1 MKTTFQLK
9 FRRRKGQS
17 NGHEPGPF
25 TVSERLGA
33 LRHLI
38 PLFKLIWQASPL
50 MTTANVLIRVVSAV
64 MPLALLYTGK
74 LIINE
79 VVHLTQTPG
88 PPNMNWLWTLVLI
101 EFGLV
106 ILNDILARS
115 INLLESLLG
124 DVFSNVTSVRMIEH
138 AGKLDLEQF
147 ENPVFYDKLDRAR
160 NRTVDRVMLMSQAFG
175 QVQSLL
181 TMVVLAVSLIT
192 FSPWFILLLIVTVLP
207 AFLGEAHFS
216 SLAYSLTYQWTPERR
231 ELDYLRWTSASVETA
246 KEVKIFGL
254 AQFLKERYRQLAN
267 RYYRAN
273 RSLAIRRASWSSL
286 FSMVGNVG
294 YYVAFALFV
303 MRTASGQLSI
313 GDLSFLIGAFSR
325 LRGLVQGFLF
335 GFAMMSEGALY
346 TKDLFDFFLLQPSVR
361 PPPKPRPF
369 PKPIK
374 HGFTFEN
381 VGFKYPNT
389 DRWVLR
395 NLSFTLHVGEKLA
408 LVGANGAGKTT
419 LVKLLSR
426 LYDPQEGRILLDGYD
441 LREYDPNEL
450 LHEIGI
456 IFQDYVRY
464 QLTAAENIAIGQIE
478 ARDDRPRIQRA
489 AQRSQAEAAIEKLPT
504 GYDQLIGRRFDGG
517 VDLSGG
523 EWQKIALARAYMRD
537 AQLLILDEPTASL
550 DAEAEHEV
558 FKRFSELSQSRTAAL
573 ISHRFSTVRM
583 ADRIMVLEDGQCH
596 EIGTH
601 KELLAL
607 NGRYAQLFSLQAEGY
622 R

>member
-1 MKTTFQLK
+1 MPEPTFKLK
-9 FRRRKGQS
+9 FRRNKAQS
-17 NGHEPGPF
+17 NGHGPGPF
-25 TVSERLGA
+25 TVGERLGA

-50 MTTANVLIRVVSAV
+50 MTTANVLIRLVSSV
-64 MPLALLYTGK
+64 TPLALLYTGK

-79 VVHLTQTPG
+79 VVHLIQTPG
-88 PPNMNWLWTLVLI
+88 ASMNWLWTLVLI
-101 EFGLV
+101 EFGIV

-124 DVFSNVTSVRMIEH
+124 DVFSNITSVRMIEH

-160 NRTVDRVMLMSQAFG
+160 NRTAERVMLMSQAFG
-175 QVQSLL
+175 QAQSLL
-181 TMVVLAVSLIT
+181 TMTVLAISLVT
-192 FSPWFILLLIVTVLP
+192 FSPWFILLLIIAILP
-207 AFLGEAHFS
+207 SFLGEAHFS
-216 SLAYSLTYQWTPERR
+216 SLAYSLVFQWTPQRR
-231 ELDYLRWTSASVETA
+231 ELDYIRWTSASVETA

-254 AQFLKERYRQLAN
+254 GPFLKERYRQLAD

-273 RSLAIRRASWSSL
+273 RSLALRRASWSSL

-294 YYVAFALFV
+294 YYVAFAVFV
-303 MRTASGQLSI
+303 YRTATGQLSI
-313 GDLSFLIGAFSR
+313 GDLSFLVGAFSR
-325 LRGLVQGFLF
+325 LRGLVQGILF

-346 TKDLFDFFLLQPSVR
+346 TRDLFDFFALQPTVQ

-395 NLSFTLHVGEKLA
+395 NLSFTLRVGEKLA

-441 LREYDPNEL
+441 LREYDPKEL
-450 LHEIGI
+450 LHEIGV

-464 QLTAAENIAIGQIE
+464 QFTAADNIAIGQIE
-478 ARDDRPRIQRA
+478 AREDRPRIERA
-489 AQRSQAEAAIEKLPT
+489 AQRSQADTAIEKLPT

-523 EWQKIALARAYMRD
+523 EWQKVALARAYMRD
-537 AQLLILDEPTASL
+537 AQLLILDEPTAAL
-550 DAEAEHEV
+550 DARAEHEV
-558 FKRFSELSQSRTAAL
+558 FKRFSELSQSRTATL

-601 KELLAL
+601 QELLAL
-607 NGRYAQLFSLQAEGY
+607 NGRYAQLFNLQAEGY

>member
-1 MKTTFQLK
+1 MPKPIFQLR
-9 FRRRKGQS
+9 FRKRKGQS

-25 TVSERLGA
+25 TVGERLGA

-50 MTTANVLIRVVSAV
+50 MTTANVLVRLVSSV
-64 MPLALLYTGK
+64 SPLALLYTGK

-88 PPNMNWLWTLVLI
+88 ASMNRLWTLVLI
-101 EFGLV
+101 EFGIV
-106 ILNDILARS
+106 ILTDVLARS
-115 INLLESLLG
+115 INLIESLLG
-124 DVFSNVTSVRMIEH
+124 DVFTNITSVRMIEH

-160 NRTVDRVMLMSQAFG
+160 NRTVDRVMLMSQAFA
-175 QVQSLL
+175 QAQSVL
-181 TMVVLAVSLIT
+181 TMVVLAISLVA
-192 FSPWFILLLIVTVLP
+192 FSPWFIVLLIVAILP
-207 AFLGEAHFS
+207 SFLGEAHFS
-216 SLAYSLTYQWTPERR
+216 SLAYSLTFQWTPQRR

-254 AQFLKERYRQLAN
+254 GGFLKERYRVLAD
-267 RYYRAN
+267 RYFRAN
-273 RSLAIRRASWSSL
+273 RSLALRRASWSSL

-294 YYVAFALFV
+294 YYVAFGVFV
-303 MRTASGQLSI
+303 YRTASGQLSI
-313 GDLSFLIGAFSR
+313 GDLSFLVGAFSR
-325 LRGLVQGFLF
+325 LRGLVQGVLF

-346 TKDLFDFFLLQPSVR
+346 TRDLFDFFALQPTVQ
-361 PPPKPRPF
+361 PPPTPRPF
-369 PKPIK
+369 PRPIK

-381 VGFKYPNT
+381 VGFKYPST
-389 DRWVLR
+389 ERWILR
-395 NLSFTLHVGEKLA
+395 NLSFTLHAGEKLA

-426 LYDPQEGRILLDGYD
+426 LYDPQEGRILLDGHD
-441 LREYDPNEL
+441 LREYDPKEL
-450 LHEIGI
+450 LHEIGV
-456 IFQDYVRY
+456 IFQDFVRY
-464 QLTAAENIAIGQIE
+464 QFTAADNIAIGQIE
-478 ARDDRPRIQRA
+478 AREDRPRIESA
-489 AQRSQAEAAIEKLPT
+489 AQRSQADAAIAKLPT
-504 GYDQLIGRRFDGG
+504 GYDSLIGKRFEGG

-537 AQLLILDEPTASL
+537 AQLLILDEPTAAL
-550 DAEAEHEV
+550 DARAEHEV
-558 FKRFSELSQSRTAAL
+558 FKRFSELSQSRTATL

-601 KELLAL
+601 QELLAL
-607 NGRYAQLFSLQAEGY
+607 NGRYAQLFNLQAEGY